1 MVPVKVV
8 RTTQQNIDGMNYP
21 EDGYLYFG
29 TDSGRVFLG
38 LANGTLKELI
48 RPQAGSG
55 IRISDDSYI
64 SAKVTDI
71 VDSVG
76 NSILDPYGVAH
87 IGSGLAI
94 HAQTTTIPAG
104 SASSDIFVV
113 QMPPEFPG
121 DFGLG
126 IISVKGY
133 TIQEG
138 EGGTTLHPVD
148 ISYKVSIFEESNSE
162 ISVSVVQSTLED
174 VKVEILWASSA
185 IMPNFDTV
193 PDVPVV

>member
-8 RTTQQNIDGMNYP
+8 RTTQQNIDGMSYP

-38 LANGTLKELI
+38 LANGTLKELV

-71 VDSVG
+71 VDSTG
-76 NSILDPYGVAH
+76 ESILDPYGVAH

-104 SASSDIFVV
+104 SSPSDVFVV

-138 EGGTTLHPVD
+138 EGWTSCHPVD
-148 ISYKVSIFEESNSE
+148 ISYKATVLENTNSE
-162 ISVSVVQSTLED
+162 ISVSVAQSTLED
-174 VKVEILWASSA
+174 VQVEILWVSSA
-185 IMPNFDTV
+185 IMSNSDPSS
-193 PDVPVV
+193 DVPAV